1 MEDQKEL
8 SVLKGQVSR
17 LENQVNGIVIDSAE
31 SYAQAIDV
39 VSKLKTIATTLKDR
53 KEAITKPL
61 NEALKSARELFA
73 PVELQY
79 SNAESIIKTKIVT
92 YKRKIDEDAR
102 IAEAKIAEKV
112 ETGKMSVETAGKKID
127 NLAHVETT
135 TRGKVG
141 EVQIKKIKKVRIIDE
156 LLIPREYLIT
166 NDVLIRKQALAGISI
181 PGVEIYDEESVA
193 VK

>member
-17 LENQVNGIVIDSAE
+17 LENQVNSIVIDSPE
-31 SYAQAIDV
+31 TYAQAIDV

-61 NEALKSARELFA
+61 NEALKSARELFT

-79 SNAESIIKTKIVT
+79 SNAESIIKNKIVT
-92 YKRKIDEDAR
+92 YKRKVDEEAR

-112 ETGKMSVETAGKKID
+112 ESGKMSVETAGKKME
-127 NLAHVETT
+127 NLEKVDTT

-141 EVQIKKIKKVRIIDE
+141 EVQIKKIKKVRITNE
-156 LLIPREYLIT
+156 SLIPREYLIT
-166 NDVLIRKQALAGISI
+166 NDVLIRKQALAGIEI
-181 PGVEIYDEESVA
+181 PGVEVYEEESVA